1 MGIFQSLSSL
11 YWLVSTLSILLIS
24 ACLLTIFN
32 FPSEFND
39 IGFSQVL
46 MIGFAV
52 LALAI
57 THVLCVP
64 HNICKHS
71 RHSQPFN

>member
-1 MGIFQSLSSL
+1 MGIYQSLSSL

-39 IGFSQVL
+39 IVL